1 MNNNVNERQ
10 SANSFLNPDDYNK
23 YITKVLSLLKE
34 EINSM
39 GLEDKFEGIDLV
51 ETFIQPYL
59 LGKMNEIGINSFLKR
74 EISQKEI
81 DEYIDKNKSEVIDSE
96 MIELLS
102 RKLFGDKPLT
112 LEEEKRVE
120 YYKTHPI
127 YKETMSESEAKE
139 IMQKQQEIVY
149 ETALHTLDDLIST
162 QSCRSRFIMF
172 YTNPHDFIPKVA
184 STKGILKGEPLNEIL
199 DDKISYNFQV
209 NEEMITA
216 IGLSYPEMI
225 EVYSPI
231 EQYPE
236 GMTFSALLRKEKED
250 ECAKKLEELYR
261 DFQLQGI
268 DVSAVFKSKMLELAN
283 ENTKEPEK

>member
-1 MNNNVNERQ
+1 MNDNVNERQ
-10 SANSFLNPDDYNK
+10 SANLFFNPDDYNK

-51 ETFIQPYL
+51 QTFIQPYL

-74 EISQKEI
+74 EIAQKEI
-81 DEYIDKNKSEVIDSE
+81 DEYIDKNKSQVIDSE
-96 MIELLS
+96 MAELLS

-112 LEEEKRVE
+112 SEEEKRVE

-149 ETALHTLDDLIST
+149 ETALHTLDDLINT
-162 QSCRSRFIMF
+162 QSYRSGFIMF
-172 YTNPHDFIPKVA
+172 YTNPHDFTPKVA
-184 STKGILKGEPLNEIL
+184 STKGILKGEPLKEFL

-209 NEEMITA
+209 NEEMITT

-250 ECAKKLEELYR
+250 ECAKKLEEIYR

-268 DVSAVFKSKMLELAN
+268 DVSAVFKSKMLELAI